1 MVSARL
7 PHRACGVW
15 FGLFSLAALAAA
27 PLTAQRAVREQRV
40 LVTATERSGK
50 PAAGLTPSDFVVRE
64 DDVAREVLR
73 VEQASAPM
81 QIVVL
86 VDTSDGT
93 QLMLQDAR
101 LGLRAFAKA
110 IWEKSPDSDITL
122 FEFGE
127 RANQLD
133 SPTSAAASLD
143 GTMNRLFEHPG
154 SGGYL
159 LDALGEATQ
168 LFKKRE
174 AARPVLIVLVREA
187 TEEFSHVLASRV
199 EGSLKDSRASL
210 WAFLLQDGDPP
221 RASDEMRQRDIV
233 LGDIS
238 GRTGG
243 GREVLLNRMVIES
256 QLTQLAARLNS
267 QYMVT
272 YSRPES
278 LIPPTRLEVSVK
290 RAGVRVQASHW
301 TSP

>member
-7 PHRACGVW
+7 SRRACGAW
-15 FGLFSLAALAAA
+15 LGLFGLAGLAAA
-27 PLTAQRAVREQRV
+27 PLAAQRAVREQRV
-40 LVTATERSGK
+40 IVTATDRSGK

-101 LGLRAFAKA
+101 LGLRAFARA
-110 IWEKSPDSDITL
+110 IWDKSPDSDITL

-133 SPTSAAASLD
+133 SPTAAAASLD
-143 GTMNRLFEHPG
+143 STMNRLFQHPG

-174 AARPVLIVLVREA
+174 AARPVLIVLAREA

-199 EGSLKDSRASL
+199 EAGLKDSHAAL
-210 WAFLLQDGDPP
+210 WVFLLQEGDPP

-233 LGDIS
+233 FGDVAARS
-238 GRTGG
+238 GG
-243 GREVLLNRMVIES
+243 GRDVLLNRMVIEP
-256 QLTQLAARLNS
+256 QLIQLAARLTS
-267 QYMVT
+267 QYVVT

-301 TSP
+301 TSQ